1 MSRFFLAIDFGS
13 TFTKVCL
20 FDLHQPALL
29 ATARAPTTAES
40 DVTIGL
46 QQALSSLHSD
56 RPFDRNSVEVTRAC
70 SSAAGGLK
78 IVVIGLVRAL
88 SVEAAE
94 RAALGA
100 GAKIVGEFSAKLS
113 NDEIK
118 NIEESGCDAVLLA
131 GGTDGGDG
139 ATILHNA
146 NLLAESEVR
155 SPIIVAG
162 NKVVSGECRDI
173 LQSRGKL
180 VRLTQNI
187 LPDLDTLNVEPL
199 RETIRELFMTHI
211 VHAKGI
217 DKAQKYVDGQIIPTP
232 SSVLRAAQLLA
243 EGTDQE
249 RGLGEV
255 VVIDVGGATT
265 DVHSIGRGEPSD
277 SAVIQRGLPEPMV
290 KRTVEGDLGLRENA
304 INLVRQSE
312 RRRLQKIVN
321 SIAPSASDHID
332 EFVRRVSA
340 ERNHIPSDEI
350 GAALDAAMARMA
362 VELAM
367 ERHAGTIQEVYTP
380 MGAVRVQNGKDLSGV
395 QALVGAGGVLAHGAD
410 SRMILEGATTTPET
424 PFHLKPK
431 SPTFYVDRSY
441 ILYAVGLLADLD
453 ASIAY
458 QLAMREIVKV

>member
-29 ATARAPTTAES
+29 ATARAPTTVES

-113 NDEIK
+113 NDELKKIQ
-118 NIEESGCDAVLLA
+118 ESGCDAVLLA

-162 NKVVSGECRDI
+162 NKVVSGECRDV

-199 RETIRELFMTHI
+199 RETIRKLFMTYI

-217 DKAQKYVDGQIIPTP
+217 DKAQKI
-232 SSVLRAAQLLA
+232 R
-243 EGTDQE
+243 
-249 RGLGEV
+249 
-255 VVIDVGGATT
+255 
-265 DVHSIGRGEPSD
+265 
-277 SAVIQRGLPEPMV
+277 
-290 KRTVEGDLGLRENA
+290 
-304 INLVRQSE
+304 
-312 RRRLQKIVN
+312 
-321 SIAPSASDHID
+321 
-332 EFVRRVSA
+332 
-340 ERNHIPSDEI
+340 
-350 GAALDAAMARMA
+350 
-362 VELAM
+362 
-367 ERHAGTIQEVYTP
+367 
-380 MGAVRVQNGKDLSGV
+380 
-395 QALVGAGGVLAHGAD
+395 
-410 SRMILEGATTTPET
+410 
-424 PFHLKPK
+424 
-431 SPTFYVDRSY
+431 
-441 ILYAVGLLADLD
+441 
-453 ASIAY
+453 
-458 QLAMREIVKV
+458 